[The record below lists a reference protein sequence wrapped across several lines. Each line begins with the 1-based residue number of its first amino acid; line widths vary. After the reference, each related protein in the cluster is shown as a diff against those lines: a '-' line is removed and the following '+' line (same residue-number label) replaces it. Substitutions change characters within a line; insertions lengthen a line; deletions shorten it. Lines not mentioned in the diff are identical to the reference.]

1 MVYLYY
7 ISYCYLHGENKKI
20 KEKLDLMFVY
30 LRFKTYKHTSRV
42 FFILRKFIYTF
53 KYQCPTYQ
61 SMLHFI
67 NVLNFPWIQIIC
79 DSGKVSTICSRPVNV
94 QNQRMIKAILGHD
107 TQVSV
112 RFHNVFSA
120 VRRKSAHLGYEWLV
134 TLGKVSRESNPQRTD
149 IHPEVGHFRKSNT
162 DTVNVDGS
170 QRLFLWYNVKT
181 SAVCIV
187 LSETFRG
194 IHVPRT
200 KRWTHQKVWMLL

>member
-107 TQVSV
+107 RTQVSV
-112 RFHNVFSA
+112 RYHNVFSA
-120 VRRKSAHLGYEWLV
+120 VRRNPPTWGISGWYHWEKFPKNELLKEQTYILKLDTSRNPIQ
-134 TLGKVSRESNPQRTD
+134 TLLTLMYHRGCSCGIMWKPQQS
-149 IHPEVGHFRKSNT
+149 V
-162 DTVNVDGS
+162 
-170 QRLFLWYNVKT
+170 
-181 SAVCIV
+181 
-187 LSETFRG
+187 
-194 IHVPRT
+194 
-200 KRWTHQKVWMLL
+200 